1 MGGNGATASK
11 CWVVSATPVRSRRR
25 YKARVAPRSGAGR
38 TTASRIQWDRVGR
51 IALVLVLFAV
61 LVSYVKPVINLV
73 DTWRE
78 SKAAEQRLQELQAEN
93 AQLEKRAKMLNT
105 PAAAMREARKLGM
118 VGPGEQAYKIT
129 GLK

>member
-1 MGGNGATASK
+1 MAAT
-11 CWVVSATPVRSRRR
+11 TVRNRR
-25 YKARVAPRSGAGR
+25 YRAKVAPRSGSSR
-38 TTASRIQWDRVGR
+38 LDRIQWDRVAR

-61 LVSYVKPVINLV
+61 LISYIKPAINV
-73 DTWRE
+73 FETWQE
-78 SKAAEQRLQELQAEN
+78 ANASEAKLQELKAEN
-93 AQLEKRAKMLNT
+93 SRLEHRAEQLNT